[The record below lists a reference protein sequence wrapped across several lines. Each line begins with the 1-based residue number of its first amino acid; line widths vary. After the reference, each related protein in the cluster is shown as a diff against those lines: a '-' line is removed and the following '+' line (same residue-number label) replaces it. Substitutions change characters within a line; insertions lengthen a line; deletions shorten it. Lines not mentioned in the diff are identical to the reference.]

1 MKIYAQIDGSS
12 SAHENIK
19 PGCELTASWPSY
31 YGDVYFKG
39 DNCLYDSQ
47 STSPTFICSIP
58 NKQTVYWHCLDNII
72 DNQCCTQLTTDTVPN
87 PYAPICKRQ
96 YKGVADWFD
105 IWSDGWITDDGST
118 LHEAVK
124 SCGIVTMWN
133 PTPIRDTDNYMVQFA
148 LPLQAGNCV
157 GKAIYESGGPY
168 VSC

>member
-1 MKIYAQIDGSS
+1 MAKSYATAGLKIYAQIDGSS
-12 SAHENIK
+12 STHENIQ

-31 YGDVYFKG
+31 YGD
-39 DNCLYDSQ
+39 S
-47 STSPTFICSIP
+47 
-58 NKQTVYWHCLDNII
+58 
-72 DNQCCTQLTTDTVPN
+72 TTDTVPN

-105 IWSDGWITDDGST
+105 VWSDGWITDDGST

-133 PTPIRDTDNYMVQFA
+133 PTHIRDTNNYMVQFA

-168 VSC
+168 KWESCSPATMEYLNGHFPHNNRPRKS